1 MIQRKQT
8 VVRRRLSVIL
18 LAVAACRPAEPGSL
32 VGQPAPRPPSPRLAA
47 LIDSIT
53 NTRPL
58 ERTQWGVYVF
68 DPAKR
73 EVVYEL
79 NARRHFIPASNM
91 KLVVTSAAMALLGPE
106 WRYRTPV
113 YVVPGNRA
121 EEAEALIV
129 QGRGDPTMS
138 ARFFAD
144 DFTVLEALVDSVS
157 ARGIRR
163 VERLVLDVS
172 HFDSVSVHPT
182 WENGDLRSSDAA
194 PVAAFAV
201 GEGSFRIVHV
211 PGAAGALARARVL
224 APEGVA
230 RVRSEV
236 TTQPGSAPA
245 DLDAILVRDTVVVT
259 GTIGAGAPADTE
271 AFALPDPVGHAG
283 RSLSALLAQRGIRVE
298 RLEASAQPVPL
309 QAAQL
314 IATWTS
320 PPMSEIVPGM
330 LKPSQ
335 NWMDEQLCKTIGAE
349 KAERGSWN
357 VCTRVERRFLIDTVG
372 IDSTAVLLR
381 DASGLAV
388 QNLLTPESIAQLL
401 DWSRK
406 AAWGDAYRAAQ
417 AEPGATGTLD
427 NRLLD
432 LRGRLF
438 AKTGSLTNV
447 ITLSGYV
454 LNREGNEIIFSIMT
468 NATGQPGSTVR
479 AGVDRI
485 VRAIAELP

>member
-1 MIQRKQT
+1 
-8 VVRRRLSVIL
+8 VL
-18 LAVAACRPAEPGSL
+18 LIALAACRPAEPRSF
-32 VGQPAPRPPSPRLAA
+32 VSQPAPRPPTPRLAA
-47 LIDSIT
+47 LVDSIT
-53 NTRPL
+53 SRSPL
-58 ERTQWGVYVF
+58 DRTQWGVYVL

-73 EVVYEL
+73 EVLYQL
-79 NARRHFIPASNM
+79 NARKHFIPASNM
-91 KLVVTSAAMALLGPE
+91 KLVVTSTALALLGPE

-113 YVVPGNRA
+113 YVIPGSRA
-121 EEAEALIV
+121 DEADALIV

-144 DFTVLEALVDSVS
+144 DFTVLEALADSVS
-157 ARGIRR
+157 ARGIRSI
-163 VERLVLDVS
+163 EKLVLDIS
-172 HFDSVSVHPT
+172 HFDTMSVHPT

-211 PGAAGALARARVL
+211 PGTAGGLARTRVL
-224 APEGVA
+224 APEGIA

-236 TTQPGSAPA
+236 TTQPGTAAA
-245 DLDAILVRDTVVVT
+245 DLDAILVRDSVLIT

-283 RSLSALLAQRGIRVE
+283 RSLVALLAQRGMRVG
-298 RLEASAQPVPL
+298 RLEISAEPVALQSAQLV
-309 QAAQL
+309 
-314 IATWTS
+314 ATWTS

-349 KAERGSWN
+349 KAERGSWS
-357 VCTRVERRFLIDTVG
+357 VCTRVERRFLIDSVG

-381 DASGLAV
+381 DASGLSV

-401 DWSRK
+401 DWSRR
-406 AAWGDAYRAAQ
+406 AAWGETYRTSQ
-417 AEPGATGTLD
+417 AEPGRPGTLD
-427 NRLLD
+427 NRLLE
-432 LRGRLF
+432 LSGRVF
-438 AKTGSLTNV
+438 AKSGSLTNV

-454 LNREGNEIIFSIMT
+454 LNRGSNEIIFSIMT
-468 NATGQPGSTVR
+468 NATGQPGSIVR
-479 AGVDRI
+479 AAVDRI
-485 VRAIAELP
+485 VREIAELP